1 MKKTLMTILAGLAL
15 TACASETKTVAEAP
29 APVAQGSAEKAH
41 AHGEKGHKGEKGQKG
56 QKGKKRDL
64 SGAAAT
70 LGVSEDALRQ
80 AMRDSGR
87 PPNLAAAAASLGVSE
102 ADLRAALPARP
113 ERPKGTKPKST
124 GS

>member
-1 MKKTLMTILAGLAL
+1 LAKVKK
-15 TACASETKTVAEAP
+15 
-29 APVAQGSAEKAH
+29 
-41 AHGEKGHKGEKGQKG
+41 AHGEKGEGKKGQ
-56 QKGKKRDL
+56 KRDL

-70 LGVSEDALRQ
+70 LGVSEADLRQ

-102 ADLRAALPARP
+102 ADLKAALPARP